1 LKFLDA
7 KQACLF
13 GLSLIEVVDEFNKGE
28 DHHEEIKKRLPIGI
42 RVGVATGGPVVA
54 GIIV

>member
-1 LKFLDA
+1 M
-7 KQACLF
+7 
-13 GLSLIEVVDEFNKGE
+13 IEVVEEFNKGD